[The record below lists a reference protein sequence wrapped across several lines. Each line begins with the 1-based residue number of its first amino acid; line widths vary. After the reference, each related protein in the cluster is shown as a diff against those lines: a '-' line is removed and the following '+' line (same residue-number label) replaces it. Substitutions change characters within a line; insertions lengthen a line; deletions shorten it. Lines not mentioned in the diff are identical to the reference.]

1 MGMVT
6 FFVNEK
12 ALESKAGSSHV
23 WVRPMDDV
31 KAVTLSTELLN
42 QLLNQTAS
50 EVSVLF
56 LPFILFVIVFTSST
70 NEFVKKRGSKT
81 EDQLM

>member
-1 MGMVT
+1 
-6 FFVNEK
+6 
-12 ALESKAGSSHV
+12 
-23 WVRPMDDV
+23 MDDV

-42 QLLNQTAS
+42 QLLNQTAP
-50 EVSVLF
+50 EVSILF

-81 EDQLM
+81 EDQLSTHVINFVSD